1 MKKGIILLAVLIAA
15 TAAMAGCGGNSNS
28 STQTTTAAA
37 TVATTTSGEL
47 TEAEAKAA
55 ALKDANIPEAEATF
69 VKAVKK
75 TEDGYTYYEIEFTT
89 SNKKYTYKIV
99 ATNGTVKD
107 KKVESYSG
115 DAAGNTTSGSK
126 ITEAEAKTAALQLAE
141 LSEGDVT
148 GLKASLTTK
157 NGVSVYKVVFKVD
170 DEEQEYLIN
179 ASTGELYEAETENDS
194 NEGDSDSGDTD
205 TDSDDSDDSDYSD
218 EDNGDTDDSDGD
230 TDSNDSDENNN
241 ENNNE

>member
-28 STQTTTAAA
+28 SAQTTTAAA

-55 ALKDANIPEAEATF
+55 ALKDANISEAEATF

-179 ASTGELYEAETENDS
+179 ASTGELYEAETEND
-194 NEGDSDSGDTD
+194 GDDDADDGNSDDTD
-205 TDSDDSDDSDYSD
+205 TDDADDGNADDAG
-218 EDNGDTDDSDGD
+218 E
-230 TDSNDSDENNN
+230 N
-241 ENNNE
+241 ENTDNEE

>member
-15 TAAMAGCGGNSNS
+15 TAAMTGCGANNNSA
-28 STQTTTAAA
+28 QTTTAPA
-37 TVATTTSGEL
+37 TVAATTSGEL

-75 TEDGYTYYEIEFTT
+75 TEDGFTYYEIEFTT
-89 SNKKYTYKIV
+89 STKKYTYKIV

-115 DAAGNTTSGSK
+115 DAADGTTSGSK
-126 ITEAEAKTAALQLAE
+126 ITEAKAKAAALEIAE
-141 LSEGDVT
+141 LSESDVT
-148 GLKASLTTK
+148 DLKAVLTTE
-157 NGVSVYKVVFKVD
+157 NGVSVYKVKFKTD
-170 DEEQEYLIN
+170 DEEHEYLIN

-218 EDNGDTDDSDGD
+218 EVNGDTDDSDGD
-230 TDSNDSDENNN
+230 TDSNENNN
-241 ENNNE
+241 ENNNEE

>member
-15 TAAMAGCGGNSNS
+15 TAAMTGCGANNNSA
-28 STQTTTAAA
+28 QTTTAPA
-37 TVATTTSGEL
+37 TVAATTSGEL

-75 TEDGYTYYEIEFTT
+75 TEDGFTYYEIEFTT
-89 SNKKYTYKIV
+89 STKKYTYKIV

-115 DAAGNTTSGSK
+115 DASSGSK
-126 ITEAEAKTAALQLAE
+126 ITEAEAKAAALEIAE
-141 LSEGDVT
+141 LSESDVT
-148 GLKASLTTK
+148 DLKAVLTTE
-157 NGVSVYKVVFKVD
+157 NGVSVYKVEFKTD
-170 DEEQEYLIN
+170 DEEFEYLIN

-194 NEGDSDSGDTD
+194 DDSDSDD
-205 TDSDDSDDSDYSD
+205 NDSDDNDSDDGDYSD
-218 EDNGDTDDSDGD
+218 EDNGDTDDSDDD
-230 TDSNDSDENNN
+230 TDSNDSNENNN

>member
-1 MKKGIILLAVLIAA
+1 MKKSIILLAVLIAA
-15 TAAMAGCGGNSNS
+15 TAAMAGCGSNSNS

-126 ITEAEAKTAALQLAE
+126 ITEAQAKTAALELAE

-148 GLKASLTTK
+148 GLKASLTTE

-179 ASTGELYEAETENDS
+179 ASTGELYEADTEN
-194 NEGDSDSGDTD
+194 NGDDADDGNSDDTDTDDTDTDDGDTD
-205 TDSDDSDDSDYSD
+205 TDDA
-218 EDNGDTDDSDGD
+218 DNGNADDAG
-230 TDSNDSDENNN
+230 EN
-241 ENNNE
+241 ENTDNEE

>member
-15 TAAMAGCGGNSNS
+15 TAAMTGCGANNNSA
-28 STQTTTAAA
+28 QTTTAPA
-37 TVATTTSGEL
+37 TVAATTSGEL

-75 TEDGYTYYEIEFTT
+75 TEDGFTYYEIEFTT
-89 SNKKYTYKIV
+89 STKKYTYKIV

-115 DAAGNTTSGSK
+115 DAADGTTSGSK
-126 ITEAEAKTAALQLAE
+126 ITEAKAKAAALEIAE
-141 LSEGDVT
+141 LSESDVT
-148 GLKASLTTK
+148 DLKAVLTTE

-179 ASTGELYEAETENDS
+179 ASTGELYEADTEND
-194 NEGDSDSGDTD
+194 GDDADDGNSDDTDTDDTDTDDGDTD
-205 TDSDDSDDSDYSD
+205 TDDADDGNADDAG
-218 EDNGDTDDSDGD
+218 E
-230 TDSNDSDENNN
+230 N
-241 ENNNE
+241 ENTDNEE

>member
-170 DEEQEYLIN
+170 GEEQEYLIN
-179 ASTGELYEAETENDS
+179 ASTGELYEAETEND
-194 NEGDSDSGDTD
+194 GDDDADDGNSDDTD
-205 TDSDDSDDSDYSD
+205 TDDADDGNADDAG
-218 EDNGDTDDSDGD
+218 E
-230 TDSNDSDENNN
+230 N
-241 ENNNE
+241 ENTDNEE